1 MKKLKF
7 SLIQKIFICAFF
19 TLIISCSTYL
29 ILDFSFFN
37 KHQLPEFSFQKF
49 LKGEYQDRVSKYFA
63 ENTSLAKSATYFKTH
78 FDMLAGKSFIN
89 GIYINKSSLIK
100 IPKFPSV
107 QDIKYVSEKINQ
119 FCYKT
124 KQPIY
129 SLIIPTK
136 SQINNEQFL
145 SYSFQNDDL
154 WIMEK
159 YNGSLDDAVIK
170 LDALTPLIYIKDMST
185 FYKTDSNLTG
195 WGAFLVYAHNIKQL
209 GSNSCSISQFNIEH
223 IVPNF
228 YGKLFDKTL
237 YSDVAPDVIDI
248 FRYNIYTV
256 SGSVN
261 QIFTDHSFSRRFS
274 LEDLSNQQ
282 KTDAINVVMGE
293 PAPIKHISTNSK
305 GTGRI
310 LIFSD
315 QSINPLIHFL
325 AIHYPNI
332 TIVNLEEVKK
342 VDHKLKNSIQQ
353 INCSEYDQVLFAYEI
368 ENLAYIEQF
377 DALDM
382 FNLKS

>member
-1 MKKLKF
+1 
-7 SLIQKIFICAFF
+7 
-19 TLIISCSTYL
+19 
-29 ILDFSFFN
+29 
-37 KHQLPEFSFQKF
+37 
-49 LKGEYQDRVSKYFA
+49 
-63 ENTSLAKSATYFKTH
+63 
-78 FDMLAGKSFIN
+78 MLAGKSFIN

-107 QDIKYVSEKINQ
+107 QDIKCVSEKINQ
-119 FCYKT
+119 FRYKT
-124 KQPIY
+124 KQPMY

-145 SYSFQNDDL
+145 SYSFQSDDL

-159 YNGSLDDAVIK
+159 YNGSLDDAIVK

-209 GSNSCSISQFNIEH
+209 GSNPCSISQFNIQH
-223 IVPNF
+223 IVSNF

-261 QIFTDHSFSRRFS
+261 QIFNDHSFSQRLS
-274 LEDLSNQQ
+274 LEDVSQQQ

-305 GTGRI
+305 DKGRI
-310 LIFSD
+310 LIFAD

-325 AIHYPNI
+325 AIHYQNI
-332 TIVNLEEVKK
+332 TIVDLEEVKK
-342 VDHKLKNSIQQ
+342 VDHKLKDSIQQ
-353 INCSEYDQVLFAYEI
+353 INCSEYDQVLFAYGI
-368 ENLAYIEQF
+368 ENLANIEQF
-377 DALDM
+377 NALDM
-382 FNLKS
+382 FNLKP